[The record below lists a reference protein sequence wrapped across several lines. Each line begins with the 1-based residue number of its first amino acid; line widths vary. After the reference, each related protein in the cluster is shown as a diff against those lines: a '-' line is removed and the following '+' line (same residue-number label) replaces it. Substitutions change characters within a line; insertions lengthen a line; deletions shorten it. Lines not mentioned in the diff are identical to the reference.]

1 MLIAHAAA
9 DFDATDPAFI
19 HAVGLAA
26 ESGAELATLHVTQ
39 GRSERVPDARDLLAR
54 WGRDAERVVQRVH
67 ETPGHEDIADEL
79 VGACRALQ
87 PELIVLSTHAR
98 KGLTGM
104 LAGSIAEAVARNSR
118 VPNLL
123 LPYGCKGFVD
133 AQSGRIALARI
144 LVLGG
149 SSADAQLGLDAAGWF
164 ADVARQPAPE
174 LTLLHVDD
182 GQPMPV
188 VQQHV
193 RSEARRG
200 ELAASAH
207 AVAAERDAA
216 LLVMVTRGH
225 DEWRDVLWSSHT
237 ERVLHAV
244 ARPLLWVPADW
255 AGFGAQ
261 TTQ

>member
-9 DFDATDPAFI
+9 NFDATDPAFI

-26 ESGAELATLHVTQ
+26 HSGAELATLHVTQ
-39 GRSERVPDARDLLAR
+39 GRSERIPDARELLVR
-54 WGRDAERVVQRVH
+54 WGMASDRVVQRVF
-67 ETPGHEDIADEL
+67 ETPGHEDIAEEL

-98 KGLTGM
+98 KGLAGM
-104 LAGSIAEAVARNSR
+104 LAGSVAEAVARNSR

-123 LPYGCKGFVD
+123 LPYGCTGFVD
-133 AQSGRIALARI
+133 AQSGRIDLARI

-149 SSADAQLGLDAAGWF
+149 SSADAQLGLDAAGWL
-164 ADVARQPAPE
+164 VHSARQPEAE
-174 LTLLHVDD
+174 LTLLHVED

-188 VQQHV
+188 ADQRV
-193 RSEARRG
+193 RNEVRRG
-200 ELAASAH
+200 ELAATARG
-207 AVAAERDAA
+207 VAAERDAA
-216 LLVMVTRGH
+216 LLVMVSRGH
-225 DEWRDVLWSSHT
+225 DQLRDVLWSSHT

-261 TTQ
+261 TTK